1 MSKRTSRI
9 VAAGTLSALTL
20 TGVGTAQAVEASSN
34 AMAVPAA
41 DSPQQMSTAA
51 LVKTG
56 PSRWEGKK
64 LRHPDG
70 GRFDPNVERWANL
83 VLVVMAEKNIPRKRL
98 KGILAQ
104 IQQESS
110 GNPKAVNRWD
120 SNAKRGTP
128 SKGLL
133 QVIKPTYRSYAKDG
147 YRKPKYMTVP
157 YTNLFAALTY
167 VKDNYGMKKFASWN
181 RGHNQG
187 Y

>member
-1 MSKRTSRI
+1 MSKRTAQI
-9 VAAGTLSALTL
+9 LATGTLTSLAL
-20 TGVGTAQAVEASSN
+20 TGVGTAQAVEVSSN
-34 AMAVPAA
+34 AVAVPSA
-41 DSPQQMSTAA
+41 DNPERLTAAA
-51 LVKTG
+51 LVKSG
-56 PSRWEGKK
+56 PSEWTGKK
-64 LRHPDG
+64 LRHPQG
-70 GRFDPNVERWANL
+70 GRFSPNVERWANL
-83 VLVVMAEKNIPRKRL
+83 VLLVMAEKNIPKKRL
-98 KGILAQ
+98 PGILAQ

-133 QVIKPTYRSYAKDG
+133 QVIKPTYRTYAKPG

-157 YTNLFAALTY
+157 YTNIYAALSY
-167 VKDNYGMKKFASWN
+167 VKDTYGMKKFASWN